1 MILESPNKTSITII
15 DDKMYATDEDEK
27 GLYSLIPQQM
37 ARYKGE
43 GTLIDENF
51 KLRKG
56 LRKETIKR
64 KIAEHGLSYLEL
76 NYYRKKK
83 NIDGQCSPSD
93 NLRNQRRI
101 R

>member
-1 MILESPNKTSITII
+1 MSLESPNKANITII
-15 DDKMYATDEDEK
+15 DDKIYATDEDGK
-27 GLYSLIPQQM
+27 GLYSLVPPQM

-64 KIAEHGLSYLEL
+64 KRYNILWEEL
-76 NYYRKKK
+76 L
-83 NIDGQCSPSD
+83 NIVKRG
-93 NLRNQRRI
+93 N
-101 R
+101 

>member
-1 MILESPNKTSITII
+1 MCTLRLYHTMSLESPNKANITII
-15 DDKMYATDEDEK
+15 DDKIYATDEDGK
-27 GLYSLIPQQM
+27 GLYSLVPPQM

-64 KIAEHGLSYLEL
+64 KIAERVSQLS
-76 NYYRKKK
+76 
-83 NIDGQCSPSD
+83 
-93 NLRNQRRI
+93 
-101 R
+101 